1 MRDIQPTT
9 SPGQANPLASLLTGW
24 VDQGPKDHTYTLLSV
39 SRSQMGHALNQK
51 WQVRSGQICIL
62 ALECTPVTHICRYRI
77 KLLR

>member
-9 SPGQANPLASLLTGW
+9 SPGHANPLASLLTGW

-39 SRSQMGHALNQK
+39 SRSQMGHALNQ
-51 WQVRSGQICIL
+51 RSGQICIL
-62 ALECTPVTHICRYRI
+62 TLEYTPVTHICRYRI